1 MTNARTVHLTIRV
14 ENAYS
19 DGHES
24 TQEHA
29 VTLTTSADTQPT
41 DDGLEAMWDLLWDYT
56 GDGHGADD
64 PDLGWCYTITII
76 ESDWPELVGLSYEN
90 CGN

>member
-1 MTNARTVHLTIRV
+1 MKIKI

-24 TQEHA
+24 QSIEN
-29 VTLTTSADTQPT
+29 VGEFSYDPT
-41 DDGLEAMWDLLWDYT
+41 DPDYEGCDEREALDLYLSEFT

-64 PDLGWCYTITII
+64 PDLGWCYTVTVL
-76 ESDWPELVGLSYEN
+76 EAADSALVGHVYEN
-90 CGN
+90 CGS

>member
-1 MTNARTVHLTIRV
+1 MTARTIHLTIRV
-14 ENAYS
+14 ENAYE

-24 TQEHA
+24 TQDHA
-29 VTLTTSADTQPT
+29 VTLSTSAATT
-41 DDGLEAMWDLLWDYT
+41 IDDLDAMWDLLWEYT

-64 PDLGWCYTITII
+64 PDLGWCHTITITA
-76 ESDWPELVGLSYEN
+76 SPDWPELVGMSYEN